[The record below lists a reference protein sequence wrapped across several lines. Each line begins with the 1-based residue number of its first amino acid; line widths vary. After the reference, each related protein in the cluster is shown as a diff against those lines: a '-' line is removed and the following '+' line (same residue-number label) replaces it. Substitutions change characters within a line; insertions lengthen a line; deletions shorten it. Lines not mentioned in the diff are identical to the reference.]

1 MPKILIVE
9 DDPAVR
15 DILKIALER
24 EGMTVEAVGNG
35 EKALKSFRS
44 AGALDLVIL
53 DIMLPDVDGI
63 TLCQE
68 FRRDS
73 DVPIVMLTAREG
85 ERNVVVGLEV
95 GADDYVTKPASPA
108 EIVSRVRA
116 QLRRRRMDAQEY
128 PVRISRPHDRSLAPP
143 GLGSRGAGRSHRHR
157 VRDSEPSCSS
167 SRMGLQS
174 TANNAAALGR
184 RFLRR
189 GPLGRRTY
197 PAYTQEG
204 RAGPQGS
211 PLHPNRTRYRLQVR
225 GVLRVSNRRNA
236 PEHPQLS
243 WLLHVRC
250 FTARERL
257 PIQSVPSHNCKGTLI
272 QRLQQG

>member
-35 EKALKSFRS
+35 EKALASFRD

-53 DIMLPDVDGI
+53 DIVLPDIDGI

-68 FRRDS
+68 LRRSS

-108 EIVSRVRA
+108 EVVSRVRA
-116 QLRRRRMDAQEY
+116 HLRRRRMDAQSANIKYELRDL
-128 PVRISRPHDRSLAPP
+128 VIDVSRRQAW
-143 GLGSRGAGRSHRHR
+143 
-157 VRDSEPSCSS
+157 
-167 SRMGLQS
+167 
-174 TANNAAALGR
+174 
-184 RFLRR
+184 
-189 GPLGRRTY
+189 
-197 PAYTQEG
+197 
-204 RAGPQGS
+204 
-211 PLHPNRTRYRLQVR
+211 VR
-225 GVLRVSNRRNA
+225 GEQVDLTTTEFGILSLLA
-236 PEHPQLS
+236 AHPGWVYSRQQIMQQL
-243 WLLHVRC
+243 WDGD
-250 FTARERL
+250 FYGDAR
-257 PIQSVPSHNCKGTLI
+257 SADVHI
-272 QRLQQG
+272 QRIRKKIESDPKNPRYIQTVRGIGYKFAEL

>member
-35 EKALKSFRS
+35 ERALKSFRS

-68 FRRDS
+68 FRRGS

-116 QLRRRRMDAQEY
+116 QLRRRRMDAQAANIRYEF
-128 PVRISRPHDRSLAPP
+128 P
-143 GLGSRGAGRSHRHR
+143 GLMIDLSRRQVR
-157 VRDSEPSCSS
+157 VREEPVDLTATEFEILSLLAAHPGWVY
-167 SRMGLQS
+167 SRQQIMQQLWDGDFYGEARSADVHIQ
-174 TANNAAALGR
+174 R
-184 RFLRR
+184 IRKKVE
-189 GPLGRRTY
+189 
-197 PAYTQEG
+197 QD
-204 RAGPQGS
+204 PQN
-211 PLHPNRTRYRLQVR
+211 PRYIQTVR
-225 GVLRVSNRRNA
+225 GIGYRFA
-236 PEHPQLS
+236 E
-243 WLLHVRC
+243 
-250 FTARERL
+250 F
-257 PIQSVPSHNCKGTLI
+257 
-272 QRLQQG
+272 